1 MCDRLGL
8 LVLDEAFDEW
18 TIRKPQIKYGYSDSF
33 SQWSARDL
41 VDFIHRDRNHPCV
54 VIWSAGNEIGDQTA
68 PGGAEVL
75 RKIVE
80 VFHREDPTRPV
91 TAAMDNI
98 FNQNGEGS
106 GYVHQPSGC
115 RRI

>member
-1 MCDRLGL
+1 
-8 LVLDEAFDEW
+8 
-18 TIRKPQIKYGYSDSF
+18 
-33 SQWSARDL
+33 
-41 VDFIHRDRNHPCV
+41 